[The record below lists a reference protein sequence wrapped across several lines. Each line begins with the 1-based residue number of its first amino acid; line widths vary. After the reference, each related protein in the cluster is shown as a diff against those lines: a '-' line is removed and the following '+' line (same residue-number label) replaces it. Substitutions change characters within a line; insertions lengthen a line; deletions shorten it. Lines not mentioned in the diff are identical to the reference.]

1 MTRPIMLGA
10 LAVGAFAVALLAQA
24 SPPTLPAGVSAQAVE
39 RVGFRKPPP
48 SCEQAIKDLGLE
60 GQPVSC
66 EEPPP
71 PTYDAPQMHGKYRL
85 FPGSYVGP
93 LTYEDSPDA
102 APPGVVSDGIQALR
116 ASSIYVE
123 PLDRRCRMQAEV

>member
-1 MTRPIMLGA
+1 MRRLLTLGA
-10 LAVGAFAVALLAQA
+10 LVPAALVVALAVQGHPST
-24 SPPTLPAGVSAQAVE
+24 SPLGVSAQAVE

-71 PTYDAPQMHGKYRL
+71 ATYDPPQMDGEYRL

-93 LTYEDSPDA
+93 LTYEDMPDA
-102 APPGVVSDGIQALR
+102 APHGVVSDDIHVVST
-116 ASSIYVE
+116 SSIYGG